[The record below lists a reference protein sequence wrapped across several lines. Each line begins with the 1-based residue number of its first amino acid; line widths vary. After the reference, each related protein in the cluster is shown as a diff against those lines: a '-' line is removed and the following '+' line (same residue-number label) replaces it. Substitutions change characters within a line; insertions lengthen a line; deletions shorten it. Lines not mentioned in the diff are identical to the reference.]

1 METLDGAVIS
11 TDLGSSSKHSNEII
25 VSSFHHFGGVNA
37 ITNSNEALKIVVGKV
52 SL

>member
-1 METLDGAVIS
+1 VIG

-25 VSSFHHFGGVNA
+25 VLILELNRVA
-37 ITNSNEALKIVVGKV
+37 ITYSNEALKIVVGKV